1 MRVYGIL
8 FSAFAAAGMMGPTG
22 AAQAASSAIAAVAV
36 ARDLPAGSY
45 AGVAYHYI
53 EGVIHGE
60 VSAAEPVAG
69 LRELAAGRATVPYSI
84 AFHIV
89 APELA
94 SDADAIVVE
103 APNRGNNIV
112 ARSIAVPAATTADQA
127 AGASPAAAAIGDG
140 FLLKHGISIAAVQ
153 WQAGLPGGPPE
164 SAQGIGEVAVRDF
177 GRWLGGAFRS
187 GAAPVPV
194 FRHRILAGVSQS
206 AWFVNTFLAEG
217 FNADPET
224 GRGVYQGAFTRNG
237 AGVVLAINKFAAGA
251 EQFPYA
257 RNDLRPL
264 APDELLSRPGSD
276 PEVVDVISLTDFFRL
291 RASLFARAPGRPG
304 LRRYATA
311 APHARGGVAT
321 PEVVFETMKCN
332 GGAPIELSAVSD
344 ALYLRSLILGLFD
357 SIGNAAGAR
366 RDLPPDAPFLLAPAP
381 ADLKGLNRLGA
392 TPLWIPQTG
401 PSGAPMGGIPM
412 LEAALPLGL
421 AEPAALSPVV
431 IASIGETCGN
441 FSGWRPF
448 PADEL
453 TRLYGSRTNYL
464 RLAREH
470 AAELVAAGY
479 LLDEDEAAAIR
490 QVEAEL
496 PEDFR

>member
-1 MRVYGIL
+1 MRVYALL
-8 FSAFAAAGMMGPTG
+8 FHAFAAAAMTGPAG
-22 AAQAASSAIAAVAV
+22 AAQAASSAIVAVDV
-36 ARDLPAGSY
+36 ARDLPAGTY
-45 AGVAYHYI
+45 AGVAYRYV
-53 EGVIHGE
+53 EGVIRGE

-69 LRELAAGRATVPYSI
+69 LRELAAGRPTIPYEI

-94 SDADAIVVE
+94 SEANAVVVE
-103 APNRGNNIV
+103 APNRGNHIL
-112 ARSIAVPAATTADQA
+112 ARSIGDPAAAPTDQTA
-127 AGASPAAAAIGDG
+127 ASSPTAAAIGDG
-140 FLLKHGISIAAVQ
+140 FLPRHGISLAAVQ

-187 GAAPVPV
+187 RAAAMPI

-206 AWFVNTFLAEG
+206 AWFVNTFIAEG

-237 AGVVLAINKFAAGA
+237 NGLALAINTFAAGA
-251 EQFPYA
+251 QQFPYA

-276 PEVVDVISLTDFFRL
+276 PELVDVISLTDFYRL
-291 RASLFARAPGRPG
+291 RASLFARASGRPG

-344 ALYLRSLILGLFD
+344 ALYLRPLILGLFD
-357 SIGNAAGAR
+357 SIGAAGAAR
-366 RDLPPDAPFLLAPAP
+366 RDLPPDAPFILAPAP
-381 ADLKGLNRLGA
+381 ADFEGLNRLGA
-392 TPLWIPQTG
+392 TPLWIPKTG
-401 PSGAPMGGIPM
+401 PRGAPMGGIPI

-421 AEPAALSPVV
+421 AEPAALSPAV

-448 PADEL
+448 AADEL
-453 TRLYGSRTNYL
+453 TRLYGSRANYL
-464 RLAREH
+464 KFAREH

-479 LLDEDEAAAIR
+479 LLDEDEAAAILK
-490 QVEAEL
+490 VEAEL